1 MSSEVNRGANPI
13 FCDRHPD
20 EEAALIC
27 GGCARRICTICL
39 TLTGEGVRC
48 PDCMARLNAEYLND
62 GATTAKPEPGYT
74 YSNPRPQA
82 AANVQVGPHGQIR
95 ERDTGFRSY
104 MKRTPPRYLIEPR
117 YYVLATLAAVVSA
130 VFVGIIWGVLLN
142 APTLNRIY
150 AAGNTPNRALESLAA
165 NLYRDSIHFL
175 PEILVGVLVAEA
187 VARVTQD
194 RRGSRLQLIA
204 GLGVL
209 LACLV
214 AIATLVVQ
222 LYLNAGSAFPPI
234 GTVLNDTWNILDL
247 LFKGGGTAIFVF
259 WGLGIAMAVLRLK
272 R

>member
-1 MSSEVNRGANPI
+1 MSAETNRGQTPI
-13 FCDRHPD
+13 FCERHPD

-27 GGCARRICTICL
+27 GSCARRICTICL

-48 PDCMARLNAEYLND
+48 PDCMARLNAEYANN
-62 GATTAKPEPGYT
+62 GAVTPKPEPAYT
-74 YSNPRPQA
+74 YSNPRPARCLIQD
-82 AANVQVGPHGQIR
+82 GPHGQIR

-130 VFVGIIWGVLLN
+130 VIVGIIWGVLLN
-142 APTLNRIY
+142 APTLSRIY

-214 AIATLVVQ
+214 AIATLVVR

-247 LFKGGGTAIFVF
+247 LFKSGGTAIFVF
-259 WGLGIAMAVLRLK
+259 WGLGIAMAVFRLK